1 LGPHLLNQKLT
12 RLRFWENDR
21 EKRKVIRIHLGIRDG
36 SQRGM
41 KKSKRLLAQS
51 SIISARQ
58 KNQGIIKLYQVVTV
72 IPETIMIQMKE
83 EKSKLILAN
92 KFLNKNQRS

>member
-1 LGPHLLNQKLT
+1 
-12 RLRFWENDR
+12 
-21 EKRKVIRIHLGIRDG
+21 
-36 SQRGM
+36 M

-72 IPETIMIQMKE
+72 IPETTMIQTKE
-83 EKSKLILAN
+83 EQSKLILAN